1 MKMPNEKRED
11 FFDDKSEMA
20 EQLCEILERDSRRY
34 SGFRETE
41 TES

>member
-1 MKMPNEKRED
+1 MTADESIRD
-11 FFDDKSEMA
+11 IFTDKSDIA

-41 TES
+41 

>member
-1 MKMPNEKRED
+1 MDNSEKIPDLFSE
-11 FFDDKSEMA
+11 KSDIA

-41 TES
+41 TEG

>member
-1 MKMPNEKRED
+1 MVNSEKILD
-11 FFDDKSEMA
+11 LFSDKSDIA

-41 TES
+41 AEA